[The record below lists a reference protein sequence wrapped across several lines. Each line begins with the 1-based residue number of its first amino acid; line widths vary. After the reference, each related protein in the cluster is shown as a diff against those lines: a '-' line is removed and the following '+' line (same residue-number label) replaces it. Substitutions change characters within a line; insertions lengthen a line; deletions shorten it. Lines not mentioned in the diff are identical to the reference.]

1 MIIFRKIFWKN
12 LLSTGNNGIEIQLD
26 SNKTCILFGP
36 SGSGKSTLLDAIT
49 FCLFNKPFRNINKP
63 KLVNG
68 INEGD
73 CLVEVHFDVHGK
85 SYKIIRGIKPNIFEI
100 YENGNL
106 LNQDSNSRDY
116 QAVLEQQILKINYK
130 TFLQVVMLGAAN
142 FTPFMQLKPQDR
154 RLIIEDLLDIQIFS
168 VMNGLLKEKFSSNK
182 QKLNELDV
190 KLATVEQKIQLT
202 ARHLK
207 TLESQK
213 NDRIEEI
220 KDQIDDFLSKRTE
233 CILVRDSLKSQKD
246 QIIIENL
253 STIESMAKKYNN
265 VEVALKTNKSRLVRD
280 IEFYKNNDWCNTCK
294 QSISQEV
301 KDREIQT
308 KENALAE
315 IQTGLNEIQIAT
327 AELLNKKSKILADQD
342 SIKKLDEEIKQAD
355 MSIQYYDD
363 IVKKNL
369 IDIEKVKAADGELLI
384 YRTELDSHQ
393 AEKSDLMQQKNE
405 SLKIQQTMEY
415 ANLILKDSGVK
426 SKIVKQ
432 YVPYINKY
440 VNLFL
445 NAMSFF
451 VTFKLDENFEEQ
463 IKSKGRDFFS
473 YENFSEGERQRL
485 DLALLFTWRCIAKAK
500 NSINTNLLIM
510 DEVLDSYL
518 DTSATESVLSIFGES
533 MFDDSNIIVISHKE
547 NIVDKFDRVIK
558 YKIEKGFS
566 KVEI

>member
-1 MIIFRKIFWKN
+1 MIVFRKIFWKN
-12 LLSTGNNGIEIQLD
+12 LLSTGNSGIEIQLD
-26 SNKTCILFGP
+26 SSKTCILFGP

-68 INEGD
+68 MNEGD
-73 CLVEVHFDVHGK
+73 CVVIVEFDVNGK
-85 SYKIIRGIKPNIFEI
+85 SYKIVRGIKPNIFEI
-100 YENGNL
+100 YENGIL
-106 LNQDSNSRDY
+106 FNQDSNSRDY

-168 VMNGLLKEKFSSNK
+168 VMNNLLKEKFSVNK
-182 QKLNELDV
+182 QKLIDLDIR
-190 KLATVEQKIQLT
+190 LSTVEQKIELT
-202 ARHLK
+202 SRYIK
-207 TLESQK
+207 TLENQK

-220 KDQIDDFLSKRTE
+220 KEQIKKFVDLNSGLIESKKLLE
-233 CILVRDSLKSQKD
+233 QQKSNILVESLS
-246 QIIIENL
+246 
-253 STIESMAKKYNN
+253 SIESAFKKYNEI
-265 VEVALKTNKSRLVRD
+265 EVTLKNNKTRLSRD
-280 IEFYKNNDWCNTCK
+280 IEFYKTNDWCNTCK
-294 QSISQEV
+294 QSISQDV
-301 KDREIQT
+301 KEREIST
-308 KENALAE
+308 KETAIVEIEDGLSNLKTATTDLLA
-315 IQTGLNEIQIAT
+315 
-327 AELLNKKSKILADQD
+327 KKTKILEDQESVKKID
-342 SIKKLDEEIKQAD
+342 QQIKEINVSIKYYQDA
-355 MSIQYYDD
+355 IQ
-363 IVKKNL
+363 KNL
-369 IDIEKVKAADGELLI
+369 DDIEKIKTSNDELIVYQEELANHESEKANLTSDK
-384 YRTELDSHQ
+384 HQ
-393 AEKSDLMQQKNE
+393 TIKDQQ
-405 SLKIQQTMEY
+405 IMDY

-426 SKIVKQ
+426 SKIVKE

-445 NAMSFF
+445 NSMSFF

-518 DTSATESVLSIFGES
+518 DTSATENVLSIFKES
-533 MFDDSNIIVISHKE
+533 IFDDTNIIVISHKE
-547 NIVDKFDRVIK
+547 NIVDKFDKVIK

-566 KVEI
+566 KVEF